1 MCLIKNKILQG
12 DDRNEAASIQS
23 ISTELEHIPDKICE
37 GIPEEHVE
45 IFLKTSE
52 KMLENIEK
60 SVLVYSVHF

>member
-1 MCLIKNKILQG
+1 MIGMKQQVFNPYLPNW
-12 DDRNEAASIQS
+12 EY
-23 ISTELEHIPDKICE
+23 IPDKICE

-60 SVLVYSVHF
+60 KVYSYIVYTFNKNI